1 MLDSDF
7 HLKTMILL
15 TSGKKYWI
23 SVHILDF
30 IYFQNN
36 KAFQILVSLLFDGI
50 VQVCVLTISVAI
62 HFLLPTPP
70 NTIMQA
76 NFIGPYNYSFNL
88 FAQDIE
94 LFRTG
99 QKCFCIEAGNDI

>member
-50 VQVCVLTISVAI
+50 V
-62 HFLLPTPP
+62 
-70 NTIMQA
+70 
-76 NFIGPYNYSFNL
+76 
-88 FAQDIE
+88 
-94 LFRTG
+94 
-99 QKCFCIEAGNDI
+99 